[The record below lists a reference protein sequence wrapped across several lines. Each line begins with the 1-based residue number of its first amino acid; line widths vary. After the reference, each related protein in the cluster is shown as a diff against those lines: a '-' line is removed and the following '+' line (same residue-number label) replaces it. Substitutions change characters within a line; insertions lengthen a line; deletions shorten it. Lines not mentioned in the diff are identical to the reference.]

1 MRLLF
6 CSPADSKVLCG
17 FIVSFLAPTVAD
29 RQRALCYTSWPPLL
43 SCKCFIISVFPTLDF
58 NWLCDSLLVLLR
70 LYHSYRIIALG
81 LHTSFNAS
89 CLSAWISLFFD
100 IDLLTLDC
108 SFSDLPIHLFSFF
121 SFLHLNH
128 SIRPAARSMI
138 WFTKSAFVFFP
149 FSVLFLCSVLCR
161 VLLGFV
167 SLLLAFGIDGMDF
180 FLMGY
185 MGWYQIRL
193 DSSASRSNHLLLLR
207 FFKITFVMALSA
219 FFASIIIEH
228 PRITTNA
235 CRCAQICSTHDQLST
250 LRLSPLVWQLA
261 GLQCTWHYLGGSWSN
276 IWNFSYVRTE
286 YMYVCLCMYACS
298 RCSTMIPSC
307 RRFSFWA
314 ATGFLH
320 KSCCATSTA

>member
-121 SFLHLNH
+121 LFHSYTLIIRYDLPPDPWSDLPKVLLYFFLFL
-128 SIRPAARSMI
+128 
-138 WFTKSAFVFFP
+138 FC
-149 FSVLFLCSVLCR
+149 FSV
-161 VLLGFV
+161 
-167 SLLLAFGIDGMDF
+167 
-180 FLMGY
+180 
-185 MGWYQIRL
+185 
-193 DSSASRSNHLLLLR
+193 
-207 FFKITFVMALSA
+207 
-219 FFASIIIEH
+219 
-228 PRITTNA
+228 
-235 CRCAQICSTHDQLST
+235 
-250 LRLSPLVWQLA
+250 
-261 GLQCTWHYLGGSWSN
+261 
-276 IWNFSYVRTE
+276 
-286 YMYVCLCMYACS
+286 
-298 RCSTMIPSC
+298 
-307 RRFSFWA
+307 RFSVVFCWVLFHFYWRLA
-314 ATGFLH
+314 
-320 KSCCATSTA
+320 